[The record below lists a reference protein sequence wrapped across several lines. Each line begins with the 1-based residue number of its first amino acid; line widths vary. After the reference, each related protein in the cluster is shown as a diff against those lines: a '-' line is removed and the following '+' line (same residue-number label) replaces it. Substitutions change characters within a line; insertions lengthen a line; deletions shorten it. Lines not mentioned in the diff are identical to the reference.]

1 MILFRNKINL
11 LDLTFSLSDAHLS
24 AIIEDFIFFLLRL
37 HVEIDKK
44 TFKQIND

>member
-24 AIIEDFIFFLLRL
+24 AIIEDFIFFILRL
-37 HVEIDKK
+37 PVEIYKK
-44 TFKQIND
+44 TFQANQ